1 MFIDGESVPSREGI
15 TLPILDP
22 ATGRVVD
29 EVARAGSADIDAAI
43 RSSRL
48 AFDDGSWSRISPRAR
63 AQVLFRI
70 AAGLRDQVDDF
81 AQLETAQTGR
91 PLWDS
96 TELVLSAANA
106 FEYYAGWATKLYG
119 EQIPIPGSYLDI
131 TFREPVGLCVG
142 IAPFNFPLNLAVW
155 KVAPALACG
164 CTMVLKPSELTPLT
178 ALKLGQL
185 AVDSGLPSGC
195 LNVVVAVGQDSEEL
209 VVSPLVDKIAFTGST
224 QTGIRVAQL
233 AQKTLK
239 RVSLELG
246 GKSPAIVFADADME
260 RAALGCAQ
268 AIFYNG
274 GQCCDARSR
283 VFVEKAARDDF
294 VAALAS
300 QAGTFTAGDPSDPG
314 TMLAPLISENALSR
328 VKSYVAAGRDEI
340 GDPVIGGDQMDREGY
355 FFAPTIFTDGR
366 RGSVRESR
374 LAREEI
380 FGPVV
385 VVSAFDDPDDVI
397 RYANDVSYGLG
408 ATVWTQDVARALRMA
423 RDLNAGNV
431 SINEPSLD
439 RVEAPFGGFK
449 QSGYGRECGRYALD
463 LYTETKNVLINL
475 EP

>member
-1 MFIDGESVPSREGI
+1 MFIDGAREQSRSGT

-22 ATGRVVD
+22 ATDQAID
-29 EVARAGSADIDAAI
+29 EVARAGTDDIEAAI
-43 RSSRL
+43 RSSRR
-48 AFDDGSWSRISPRAR
+48 AFDDGSWNRISPRTR
-63 AQVLFRI
+63 AQVLSRI
-70 AAGLRDQVDDF
+70 AAGLREQVDDF
-81 AQLETAQTGR
+81 ARLETAQTGR

-119 EQIPIPGSYLDI
+119 DQIPIPGDYLDV
-131 TFREPVGLCVG
+131 TFREPVGVCVG

-164 CTMVLKPSELTPLT
+164 CTIVLKPSELTPLT
-178 ALKLGQL
+178 ALKLGEL
-185 AVDSGLPSGC
+185 AVDAGLPPGC
-195 LNVVVAVGQDSEEL
+195 LNVVVSVGADSEEL
-209 VVSPLVDKIAFTGST
+209 VLSPLVDKIAFTGST
-224 QTGIRVAQL
+224 RTGIRVAEL
-233 AQKTLK
+233 AQKSLK

-246 GKSPAIVFADADME
+246 GKSPAIVFADANME
-260 RAALGCAQ
+260 RAAQGCAQ

-283 VFVEKAARDDF
+283 VFVERGVRDEF
-294 VAALAS
+294 VEAFVS
-300 QAGTFTAGDPSDPG
+300 QARTFTAGEPADPA
-314 TMLAPLISENALSR
+314 TTLAPLISQSALAR
-328 VKSYVAAGRDEI
+328 VRDYVAVGREEI
-340 GDPVIGGDQMDREGY
+340 GEPVLGGDQVDRPGY
-355 FFAPTIFTDGR
+355 FFQPTVFTDGN
-366 RGSVRESR
+366 RGVARESG

-385 VVSAFDDPDDVI
+385 IVSTFDETHDPVI
-397 RYANDVSYGLG
+397 QANDVPYGLG
-408 ATVWTQDVARALRMA
+408 ATVWTADVARALRVA
-423 RDLNAGNV
+423 RDLKAGNI

-475 EP
+475 TP